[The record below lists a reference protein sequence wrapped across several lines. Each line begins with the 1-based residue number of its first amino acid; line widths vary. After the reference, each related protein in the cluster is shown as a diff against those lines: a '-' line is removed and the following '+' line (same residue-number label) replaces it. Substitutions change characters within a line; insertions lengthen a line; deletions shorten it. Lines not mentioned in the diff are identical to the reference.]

1 MTTKYYSSTIPYY
14 KRTTPVLL
22 RTTKYYSSTKGL
34 IERRQDCHFSAIDAY
49 DSTIRV
55 APTTTKLQFYYSFA
69 RLTRTSLRKG
79 CSVNSKISI
88 LLQFRAIDTHDLTKG
103 LLRKQQNLDF
113 TRDRRA
119 HFTTVS
125 RDRHVLSY
133 ERLAFPQAFSGPW
146 RPPPYYLSKILSKES
161 K

>member
-22 RTTKYYSSTKGL
+22 RTTKYYSSSKGL

-55 APTTTKLQFYYSFA
+55 APTTTKLQFYHSFA

-88 LLQFRAIDTHDLTKG
+88 LLQFRAIDTHDFTKG
-103 LLRKQQNLDF
+103 LLRKQQISIL
-113 TRDRRA
+113 RA
-119 HFTTVS
+119 IDTLILLQFRAVDT
-125 RDRHVLSY
+125 
-133 ERLAFPQAFSGPW
+133 
-146 RPPPYYLSKILSKES
+146 YYLTKGLHVRKHFLDHGGPPLIT
-161 K
+161 